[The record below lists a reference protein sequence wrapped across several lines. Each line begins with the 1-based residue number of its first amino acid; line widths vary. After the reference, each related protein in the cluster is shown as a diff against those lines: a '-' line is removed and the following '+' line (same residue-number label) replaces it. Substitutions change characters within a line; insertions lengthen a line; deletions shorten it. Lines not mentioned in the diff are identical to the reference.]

1 MDICISLQYH
11 FFSKLLYYMNAAIQ
25 KHLSKDPILKPLI
38 DQVVLKERTA
48 QKTVYEALIRSIV
61 FQQLSGKAASSI
73 HGRFL
78 ALFEDNFPHPTQI
91 QSFSAETL
99 RAAGLSR
106 QKSGYVKNVADFFIA
121 NNLMDKDWSS
131 ETDASIISQLTQIKG
146 VGQWTVEMILMF
158 TLKRMD
164 VLPLDDLVVKNA
176 MISMYQV
183 TEKGRALKKKLLKIA
198 EPWRPYRTIASLYLW
213 QWEDTIL

>member
-1 MDICISLQYH
+1 MDATI
-11 FFSKLLYYMNAAIQ
+11 K

-38 DQVVLKERTA
+38 DHVVLKKRTV

-61 FQQLSGKAASSI
+61 FQQLSGKAASTI
-73 HGRFL
+73 HSRFL
-78 ALFEDNFPHPTQI
+78 ALFDSNFPNPVRI
-91 QSFSAETL
+91 QTLSLEEL

-121 NNLMDKDWSS
+121 NELIDKDWST
-131 ETDASIISQLTQIKG
+131 EDDESIIQQLTQIKG

-164 VLPLDDLVVKNA
+164 VLPLDDLVIKNS
-176 MISMYQV
+176 MVSMYQV
-183 TEKGRALKKKLLKIA
+183 EEKGRALKKKLLEIA
-198 EPWRPYRTIASLYLW
+198 EPWRPYRTAASLYLW
-213 QWEDTIL
+213 QWQDTVL

>member
-1 MDICISLQYH
+1 MD
-11 FFSKLLYYMNAAIQ
+11 AIIK
-25 KHLSKDPILKPLI
+25 KHLSKDPIIKPLI

-61 FQQLSGKAASSI
+61 FQQLSGKAASTI

-78 ALFEDNFPHPTQI
+78 ALFDDHFPHPQRI
-91 QSFSAETL
+91 QTLSLEEL

-106 QKSGYVKNVADFFIA
+106 QKSGYIKNVAEFFIE
-121 NNLMDKDWSS
+121 NDLINKDWSS
-131 ETDASIISQLTQIKG
+131 ETDESIIQQLTQIKG

-164 VLPLDDLVVKNA
+164 VLPLDDLVIKNS
-176 MISMYQV
+176 MISMYGV
-183 TEKGRALKKKLLKIA
+183 EEKGRALKRRLLEIA
-198 EPWRPYRTIASLYLW
+198 EPWRPYRTVASLYLW
-213 QWEDTIL
+213 QWQDTILST

>member
-1 MDICISLQYH
+1 
-11 FFSKLLYYMNAAIQ
+11 MNEAIR
-25 KHLSKDPILKPLI
+25 KHLSKDPLLKPLI
-38 DQVVLKERTA
+38 DQIVLKERTA

-61 FQQLSGKAASSI
+61 FQQLSGKAASTI

-78 ALFEDNFPHPTQI
+78 TLFEDGFPNPTHI
-91 QSFSAETL
+91 QSLSPEAL
-99 RAAGLSR
+99 RAVGLSR
-106 QKSGYVKNVADFFIA
+106 QKSGYVKNVADFFVE
-121 NNLMDKDWSS
+121 NNLLEKDWSS
-131 ETDASIISQLTQIKG
+131 ETDESIINQLTQIKG

-164 VLPLDDLVVKNA
+164 VLPLDDLVVKNS
-176 MISMYQV
+176 MISMYKV
-183 TEKGRALKKKLLKIA
+183 EEKGRALKKRLLEIA